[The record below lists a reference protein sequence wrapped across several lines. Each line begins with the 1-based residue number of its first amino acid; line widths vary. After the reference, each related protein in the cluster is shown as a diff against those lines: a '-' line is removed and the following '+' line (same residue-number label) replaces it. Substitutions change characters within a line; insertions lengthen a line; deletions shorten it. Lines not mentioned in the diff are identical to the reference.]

1 MKKERIVV
9 EERMN
14 DILEILR
21 KNPEKNVADLSLML
35 NVSKVTIRRDLQYLE
50 DHKKVSRFYGG
61 AKVLEAAKSEG
72 LMEAEEIKLYRDLIA
87 RYAASLVEDGDS
99 IFVNTS
105 SNALQML
112 DYVKCKNVTVV
123 TNNGGVIGKDYQ
135 NGLNIFLSGG
145 EVRYPKNA
153 LVGDFAIRN
162 LQTIFPKKAFV
173 GCSGISALSGLTTE
187 IMGEVE
193 INALMLKNATKAVY
207 VLADHTKIG
216 KNSSFTTATI
226 EKVGHLITD
235 EKAPE
240 NLLDE
245 LRQAGVEIH
254 LVGKNDLK

>member
-9 EERMN
+9 EERRNNIM
-14 DILEILR
+14 EILR
-21 KNPEKNVADLSLML
+21 KSPEKNVEDLSLIL

-50 DHKKVSRFYGG
+50 DHKKVVRFYGG
-61 AKVLEAAKSEG
+61 AKVVETAKSEA
-72 LMEAEEIKLYRDLIA
+72 LTEVEELKLYRDLIA

-105 SNALQML
+105 SNALKML
-112 DYVKCKNVTVV
+112 DYVQCKNVTVV

-135 NGLNIFLSGG
+135 SGLNIFLSGG

-173 GCSGISALSGLTTE
+173 GCSGISAVSGLTTE
-187 IMGEVE
+187 IVGEVE
-193 INALMLKNATKAVY
+193 INALMLRNATKAVY

-216 KNSSFTTATI
+216 KNSSFTTAMI
-226 EKVGHLITD
+226 EEVGHLITD

-240 NLLDE
+240 DLLDE

-254 LVGKNDLK
+254 LVSKDDLK